1 MLAGRVVVVTG
12 AGSGIG
18 YAISEA
24 FAERNA
30 TVLLLGR
37 DKQRLDCLAG
47 GLKGKGLKAFPF
59 MVDMTDIN
67 SIDEFVGMTQGTFRK
82 VDVLVNCAG
91 TNLKTREIAN
101 TEYQD
106 WQRVISTNLTG
117 AFYLTK
123 QMMPLLRAAEAG
135 LVANISSIAGD
146 RPKLSSGPSYC
157 ASKAALNALT
167 EFLNLEAN
175 RFGIRAASIS
185 PGEVD
190 TEFLDLRPQPPTNEH
205 RARILK
211 ARDVA
216 EIVVFVAMMPSHVNI
231 SHILVKPTSS
241 H

>member
-1 MLAGRVVVVTG
+1 MLAERVVIVTG

-18 YAISEA
+18 YAVSEA
-24 FAERNA
+24 FAERKA

-37 DKQRLDCLAG
+37 GKQSLEGLARRLNSRG
-47 GLKGKGLKAFPF
+47 FKAFPF
-59 MVDMTDIN
+59 VVDMTDIN
-67 SIDEFVGMTQGTFRK
+67 SIDEFVAVAQGTFGR

-117 AFYLTK
+117 AFYLIK
-123 QMMPLLRAAEAG
+123 RIMPLLRAAEAG
-135 LVANISSIAGD
+135 IVVNISSIAGD

-205 RARILK
+205 RARILR
-211 ARDVA
+211 ARDIA
-216 EIVVFVAMMPSHVNI
+216 EIVMFVSMLPSHVNI